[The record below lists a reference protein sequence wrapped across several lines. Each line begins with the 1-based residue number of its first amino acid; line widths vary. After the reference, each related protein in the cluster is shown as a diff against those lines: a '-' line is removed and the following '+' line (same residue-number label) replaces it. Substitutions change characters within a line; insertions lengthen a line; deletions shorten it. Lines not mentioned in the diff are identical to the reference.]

1 MITIEIMTRE
11 LCNKLYRDFQ
21 NDPCIYEDMAKFA
34 PFTYQEAW
42 VNAYFDRQA
51 AKQRI
56 YFAVMLDGQPI
67 GEVLL
72 KQINQ
77 ENRSCVLGIHLQ
89 NDTVKG
95 KGYGTCAETLAIEYA
110 FDRLGLATVYADAV
124 RKNTRSQHVLE
135 KVGFRFIREDET
147 FRYYKIERSEVKNS
161 PTKLHQLTNDCPAF

>member
-1 MITIEIMTRE
+1 MITLKIMTRE
-11 LCNKLYRDFQ
+11 LCHKLYRSFQ
-21 NDPCIYEDMAKFA
+21 NDPDIYEDMTKFV
-34 PFTYQEAW
+34 PFVYREAW

-56 YFAVMLDGQPI
+56 YFAVMQDGQPI

-72 KQINQ
+72 KQIDR

-95 KGYGTCAETLAIEYA
+95 KGYGTYAEALAVEYA
-110 FDRLGLATVYADAV
+110 FERLGLTAVYADAI

-135 KVGFRFIREDET
+135 KVGFQFTHEDAS
-147 FRYYKIERSEVKNS
+147 FRYYKI
-161 PTKLHQLTNDCPAF
+161 TKAHPA